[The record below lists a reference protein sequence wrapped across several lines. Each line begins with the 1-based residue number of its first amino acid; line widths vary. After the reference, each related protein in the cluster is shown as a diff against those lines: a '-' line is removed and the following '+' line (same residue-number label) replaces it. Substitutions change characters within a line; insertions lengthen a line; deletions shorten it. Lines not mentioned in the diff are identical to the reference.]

1 MPAIVDGAR
10 AQRPSFDPTPC
21 TPYRAGMPGA
31 DLAIVPVWS
40 IFNGTIVNAL
50 TVVLGS
56 SAGLLVGHKIA
67 ERYQKVILQS
77 LGLVTLWLGFDAA
90 INEFQRAVPGPAATY
105 GPRLGLLLV
114 ASLVIGALLG
124 TGLRLQDRI
133 EQLGQWIHHRFAAES
148 KHSVAEG
155 FLSASV
161 IFCVGPL
168 TLLGCFENGTPPHDP
183 SYLYIKSL
191 LDGFCS
197 IALAASL
204 GLGVLFSVITVLGF
218 QGLLTTAA
226 YLASGLLAD
235 DVSLGLAKAAGGLVL
250 IGNGLLLLEIKRL
263 PIADF
268 LPAIFVPPVLVAI
281 IRAVNPAWLG
291 PTG

>member
-1 MPAIVDGAR
+1 ML
-10 AQRPSFDPTPC
+10 
-21 TPYRAGMPGA
+21 GA

-50 TVVLGS
+50 SVIVGS
-56 SAGLLVGHKIA
+56 STGLLVGHKIA

-90 INEFQRAVPGPAATY
+90 INEFRHAVPGPAATY

-114 ASLVIGALLG
+114 ASVVIGALLG

-133 EQLGQWIHHRFAAES
+133 EQLGQWIHRHFAAKS

-161 IFCVGPL
+161 IFCIGPL

-204 GLGVLFSVITVLGF
+204 GLGVLFSVLTVLGF
-218 QGLLTTAA
+218 QGLLATLA

-235 DVSLGLAKAAGGLVL
+235 DVSLGLAKAVGGLLL

-268 LPAIFVPPVLVAI
+268 LPAIFVAPVLVAI
-281 IRAVNPAWLG
+281 ARAVSPAWLG
-291 PTG
+291 TPG